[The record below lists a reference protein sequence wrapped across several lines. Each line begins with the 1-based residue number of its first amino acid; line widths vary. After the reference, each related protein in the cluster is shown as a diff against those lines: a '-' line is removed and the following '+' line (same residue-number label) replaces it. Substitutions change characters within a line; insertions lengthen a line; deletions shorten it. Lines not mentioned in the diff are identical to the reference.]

1 MNGTDF
7 RAPVALV
14 PLPFEVAVTCSSDVD
29 APVMGPFESSHQH
42 GPPLLGRVRAP
53 SRSPASPLVCSPP
66 TPLLSSASA
75 PVVPRLRPTSVRT
88 LLLCPSRGRQPVR
101 SRTRCASERIY
112 RISVAPDF
120 SEEGQGPPRLLGR
133 PLRACRGRRPRRVRA
148 LLAHGGESAVAFRQ
162 SNALGTRN
170 VIGFVAAW
178 PTAHALAC
186 LRINAPVARIAARL
200 ATGPGGLTPDRAGF
214 APAGQQTGFHEVI
227 ASLIPPRPAWPGRNW
242 SSYPHRSKRY

>member
-1 MNGTDF
+1 
-7 RAPVALV
+7 
-14 PLPFEVAVTCSSDVD
+14 
-29 APVMGPFESSHQH
+29 
-42 GPPLLGRVRAP
+42 
-53 SRSPASPLVCSPP
+53 
-66 TPLLSSASA
+66 
-75 PVVPRLRPTSVRT
+75 
-88 LLLCPSRGRQPVR
+88 
-101 SRTRCASERIY
+101 
-112 RISVAPDF
+112 
-120 SEEGQGPPRLLGR
+120 LLGR

-186 LRINAPVARIAARL
+186 LRINAPVAGIAARL

-214 APAGQQTGFHEVI
+214 APAGQQTGFHEVS

-242 SSYPHRSKRY
+242 SSYPQDDLQNSAPGGAGGALPAWRAQTRGQAAHGPPERVQASEPGIQAPLAGIHPCRPSLEARAGSLAGDPAPKANRKGIQRAGDARR